1 MAAAAP
7 TTDRRARGAAAR
19 AVPAAVG
26 ALVCVLLLALCGL
39 LALAV
44 PGVQRADTSAL
55 HGFMSLDRPSTHGLL
70 DAVARLCDPVPY
82 SVMALGLVV
91 VAVARR
97 RWALVALLPVLLTV
111 TGVTTQGLKHALA
124 TPRLVS
130 WLTEVPSATAWPSGH
145 ATAAMTLAL
154 AAVLVAPRAR
164 RPLVAVAGGAFA
176 VAVGVA
182 VVALHWHFPSDVVG
196 GYLVAATWAL
206 AVAAALRALEPG
218 RAPAP
223 AGAWRAA
230 GALVAGG
237 ALGGLA
243 VSAAVLLARP
253 GVADVV
259 GRPACVAAAVAIG
272 ALAALIPLGTSRV
285 VEG

>member
-1 MAAAAP
+1 MPVAAP
-7 TTDRRARGAAAR
+7 PTARRARGAAVR

-26 ALVCVLLLALCGL
+26 ALGCALLLALAGL

-44 PGVQRADTSAL
+44 PGVKDADITAMRSFA
-55 HGFMSLDRPSTHGLL
+55 SLDRPSTDWLL
-70 DAVARLCDPVPY
+70 NAVAHLCDPLPY
-82 SVMALGLVV
+82 CLMGLVLV
-91 VAVARR
+91 LVAAVRR
-97 RWALVALLPVLLTV
+97 RWALVALLPILLVV
-111 TGVTTQGLKHALA
+111 TELTTQGLKHALA

-130 WLTEVPSATAWPSGH
+130 WLTYGPAPTAWPSGH
-145 ATAAMTLAL
+145 TTAAMTLAL

-164 RPLVAVAGGAFA
+164 RPLVAVAGGALA

-206 AVAAALRALEPG
+206 AATAALRALEPDVA
-218 RAPAP
+218 RAP
-223 AGAWRAA
+223 AGAWRSA

-237 ALGGLA
+237 ALAALA
-243 VSAAVLLARP
+243 VGGAVLLARP
-253 GVADVV
+253 GTGDVL
-259 GRPACVAAAVAIG
+259 GRPAWIAAATAIV
-272 ALAALIPLGTSRV
+272 ALAALLPLGTSRV

>member
-1 MAAAAP
+1 M
-7 TTDRRARGAAAR
+7 
-19 AVPAAVG
+19 
-26 ALVCVLLLALCGL
+26 
-39 LALAV
+39 
-44 PGVQRADTSAL
+44 
-55 HGFMSLDRPSTHGLL
+55 
-70 DAVARLCDPVPY
+70 
-82 SVMALGLVV
+82 
-91 VAVARR
+91 
-97 RWALVALLPVLLTV
+97 V
-111 TGVTTQGLKHALA
+111 TGATTQGLKHALA
-124 TPRLVS
+124 TPRIIS
-130 WLTEVPSATAWPSGH
+130 WLTDSPSATAWPSGH

-196 GYLVAATWAL
+196 GYLVAATWSL
-206 AVAAALRALEPG
+206 VVAAALRALEPG

-243 VSAAVLLARP
+243 VCGAVVLARP
-253 GVADVV
+253 GVADVF